1 MVELS
6 ETAKAALILHG
17 AQKTV
22 SARPDGAVWIIEER
36 KWALISSLP
45 AGPEHSFI
53 LALIRAECA
62 RKYGA

>member
-22 SARPDGAVWIIEER
+22 SGRLDGGSWWVIEPL
-36 KWALISSLP
+36 KWGFIDSLP

-53 LALIRAECA
+53 LALINAECERRRA
-62 RKYGA
+62 